1 MTLTPRTVVVLV
13 AIALAALAVPSGVAV
28 AAVVVLAGATL
39 GDALLARSAP
49 RVTRSVPAVLS
60 RGVGVPLRI
69 AVEDASG
76 PTRVRQPLIPD
87 LQLDRQDGDGA
98 LQATLTPRRRGRH
111 ALPAVALRA
120 RGPLGLGAW
129 QHRAAGD
136 AELTVYPDLPSAR
149 RLVLAVREGRVRDPG
164 VRTRGPIGLGTE
176 FERVRDYLPDDDIRQ
191 VNWRATARAGRPM
204 SNQHRVEQ
212 DQEIHI
218 ILDVGRLMAAPL
230 GDRTRLDEA
239 LDAATALAL
248 VADELGDRC
257 GAIAFDDAIRRR
269 VRPGRASGRDVV
281 RQTFDLEPSE
291 RDSDYELAFRT
302 VGRGKRALV
311 VVLTDLLDDAAARAL
326 ADAVPFL
333 ARRHALVVASA
344 RDPDVEALASEHEAE
359 AEADADADDSDPY
372 MNAAAR
378 DLLAARA
385 RAAAALRGA
394 GATVVDAPPGRLNA
408 ACVQA
413 YLRAKS
419 RRRL

>member
-1 MTLTPRTVVVLV
+1 
-13 AIALAALAVPSGVAV
+13 
-28 AAVVVLAGATL
+28 
-39 GDALLARSAP
+39 
-49 RVTRSVPAVLS
+49 
-60 RGVGVPLRI
+60 
-69 AVEDASG
+69 
-76 PTRVRQPLIPD
+76 
-87 LQLDRQDGDGA
+87 
-98 LQATLTPRRRGRH
+98 
-111 ALPAVALRA
+111 
-120 RGPLGLGAW
+120 
-129 QHRAAGD
+129 
-136 AELTVYPDLPSAR
+136 
-149 RLVLAVREGRVRDPG
+149 
-164 VRTRGPIGLGTE
+164 
-176 FERVRDYLPDDDIRQ
+176 
-191 VNWRATARAGRPM
+191 M

-212 DQEIHI
+212 DQEIII

-257 GAIAFDDAIRRR
+257 GAIAFDDAVRRR

-281 RQTFDLEPSE
+281 RQTYDLEPSE

-302 VGRGKRALV
+302 AGRGKRALV

-333 ARRHALVVASA
+333 ARRHAVVVASA
-344 RDPDVEALASEHEAE
+344 RDPDVEVLAQSDDGD
-359 AEADADADDSDPY
+359 DAIDPY

-385 RAAAALRGA
+385 RATAALRGA
-394 GATVVDAPPGRLNA
+394 GATVVEAPPGRLNA

-413 YLRAKS
+413 YLRAKA